1 VSWDAENSL
10 DASNRHNQAAWDRMA
25 AREHPLTQPATA
37 EELQNPLAVVDPAG
51 WLPKSILGWKVLC
64 LAAGGG
70 RQSALYAAAG
80 AEVTVVDLSSG
91 MLELDRLAAS
101 KHGFAARLIQTTMED
116 LSMLGEAYFDLVI
129 QPVSTCYVRDII
141 LVYRQVARVL
151 APRGLYISQHKTP
164 ANLQAT
170 LDAPGGFYRLE
181 HPYYDRSPVSP
192 AAAPNRL
199 REPGTME
206 FVHRWEEILGGLC
219 RCGFTIEDVVEPFHA
234 RPDEMP
240 GQFGHRCHFIAPYIR
255 LKARRLGDG
264 ERQLSATQR
273 STLLLP

>member
-1 VSWDAENSL
+1 
-10 DASNRHNQAAWDRMA
+10 MA

-51 WLPKSILGWKVLC
+51 WLPKSIQGWKVLC

-70 RQSALYAAAG
+70 RQSVLYAAAG

-91 MLELDRLAAS
+91 MLELDKHAAS
-101 KHGFAARLIQTTMED
+101 KHGFAIRLLQTSMED
-116 LSMLGEAYFDLVI
+116 LSMLPQAHFDLVI
-129 QPVSTCYVRDII
+129 HPVSTCYVREIVP
-141 LVYRQVARVL
+141 VYQQVARVL
-151 APRGLYISQHKTP
+151 RPDGLYVCQHKTP

-170 LDAPGGFYRLE
+170 LDAPGGFYRIE
-181 HPYYDRSPVSP
+181 HAYYDKAPVTP
-192 AAAPNRL
+192 ATAPNRL

-206 FVHRWEEILGGLC
+206 FVHRWEELLGGLC
-219 RCGFTIEDVVEPFHA
+219 RSGFVIEDVVEPFHS

-255 LKARRLGDG
+255 IKARRRG
-264 ERQLSATQR
+264 EKQSAAANART
-273 STLLLP
+273 SSLLLP

>member
-1 VSWDAENSL
+1 VTWNTDNSL

-51 WLPKSILGWKVLC
+51 WLPRSIQGWKVLC

-91 MLELDRLAAS
+91 MLELDKQAAA
-101 KHGFAARLIQTTMED
+101 KHGFAIRLLQTSMED
-116 LSMLGEAYFDLVI
+116 LSMLAEAYFDLI
-129 QPVSTCYVRDII
+129 IHPVSTCYVREIVP
-141 LVYRQVARVL
+141 VYQQVARVL
-151 APRGLYISQHKTP
+151 RGDGLYICQHKTP

-181 HPYYDRSPVSP
+181 HAYYDKSPVTP
-192 AAAPNRL
+192 ATGPNRL

-206 FVHRWEEILGGLC
+206 FVHRWEELLGGLC
-219 RCGFTIEDVVEPFHA
+219 RSGFAIEDVVEPFHS
-234 RPDEMP
+234 RPEEMP

-255 LKARRLGDG
+255 IKARRCG
-264 ERQLSATQR
+264 ERQATANK
-273 STLLLP
+273 SSSLLLP